1 MVTWF
6 QFVIPPSHCR
16 RWWQYQQL
24 SGWSPVHL
32 LWCSAGTGTPLDL
45 WKTWSSMGQEEAG
58 DAAAWTCHSYYKL
71 EKLQRNTLKAAF
83 CYLLI
88 LDRPESHTLHSITVN
103 ELIHTQPSDSHR
115 LSMLN
120 NILDVKHFVNSHF
133 HPCQRMTC
141 CHPVCCTGSPA
152 DSSNPLKYPRW
163 TSSDW
168 RSEPGPQQST
178 THRNQKHQKH
188 TSME

>member
-16 RWWQYQQL
+16 RWWQCQQL
-24 SGWSPVHL
+24 SGWSPVRL

-58 DAAAWTCHSYYKL
+58 DAAASTCHSSFKL
-71 EKLQRNTLKAAF
+71 EKLQRNPLRAAF

-88 LDRPESHTLHSITVN
+88 LDRPESLTLHSITLY
-103 ELIHTQPSDSHR
+103 ELNIHSHPKVTCSVR
-115 LSMLN
+115 FT
-120 NILDVKHFVNSHF
+120 IYFVNSHF
-133 HPCQRMTC
+133 HPCRHMTC

-168 RSEPGPQQST
+168 RLEPGQAI
-178 THRNQKHQKH
+178 NH
-188 TSME
+188 T